1 MLRHCATHWFKTPA
15 SILSSR
21 VRILCVF
28 EKRLAPFP
36 TDAVFNKLFDI
47 YRKSFLMT
55 CRTQLSSLLD
65 SSVSIDSMYLCKM
78 NTTLSLYDL
87 KTYYWL
93 LESLDTKNRFYF
105 ILFIWKWITFLWQFA
120 IRRAY
125 INGNLRIHLNLK
137 KPRIIGA
144 VEKYS
149 IIKSPM
155 ARTVMKQSR
164 ETSYIPIPALYKYHI
179 AWWI

>member
-1 MLRHCATHWFKTPA
+1 M
-15 SILSSR
+15 
-21 VRILCVF
+21 
-28 EKRLAPFP
+28 
-36 TDAVFNKLFDI
+36 
-47 YRKSFLMT
+47 
-55 CRTQLSSLLD
+55 
-65 SSVSIDSMYLCKM
+65 
-78 NTTLSLYDL
+78 
-87 KTYYWL
+87 
-93 LESLDTKNRFYF
+93 
-105 ILFIWKWITFLWQFA
+105 A

-164 ETSYIPIPALYKYHI
+164 ETSYIPIPALYKYQI
-179 AWWI
+179 A